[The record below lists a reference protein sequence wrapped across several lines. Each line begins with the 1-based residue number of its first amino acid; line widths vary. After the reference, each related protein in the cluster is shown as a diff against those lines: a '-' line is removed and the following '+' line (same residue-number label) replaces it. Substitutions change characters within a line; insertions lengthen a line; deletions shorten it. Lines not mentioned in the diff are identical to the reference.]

1 MMREVALMGI
11 FLGVPQTSSRLN
23 VSPLVILGWIK
34 NLGADPLFR
43 DVMATLI
50 EGVST
55 VGVDRIAHEFKLAPD
70 TVRRVMNFAKRE
82 AQKGLKPGGEV
93 EEPGSM
99 QTEIGRTRAVA
110 INVRAELEGVRV
122 AVALGMGRRG
132 REALLRT
139 AWITAVCVTVSEG
152 GTQYMLG
159 RSGLCV
165 RPLRPQRR
173 SRGNDPGTEQKREK
187 CVYIHTV
194 R

>member
-1 MMREVALMGI
+1 MREVALMGI
-11 FLGVPQTSSRLN
+11 FLGVPQTSARLN

-50 EGVST
+50 EGVT
-55 VGVDRIAHEFKLAPD
+55 AVGVDRIAHEFKLAPD
-70 TVRRVMNFAKRE
+70 TVRRVVNFTKRE
-82 AQKGLKPGGEV
+82 AQKGLKP
-93 EEPGSM
+93 EEQTLEQADSM
-99 QTEIGRTRAVA
+99 QTEIEWTRAVA

-122 AVALGMGRRG
+122 ATALGMGRRG
-132 REALLRT
+132 REALLRA
-139 AWITAVCVTVSEG
+139 AWVTAVCFAVSEG
-152 GTQYMLG
+152 RTQYMSG
-159 RSGLCV
+159 RFRLCV

-173 SRGNDPGTEQKREK
+173 GRGNNPSSKQKRDK